1 MDCNPPGSSMG
12 LSRWEYWNGL
22 PFPSPRN
29 LSDPGI
35 KHTSLAL
42 TGRFFTAETSGKP
55 MAEDEVELIGQ
66 SSWSRSSPK
75 VGMTCTKSLHEKE
88 PVHQQSWKEPRA
100 AGRERRK
107 WRMDSEERVSN
118 RVSRAIQAVK
128 KFGFFL
134 KTSGKTLKSFHAATQ
149 KMNYREPC

>member
-1 MDCNPPGSSMG
+1 MTSNLGSLRCTFLRKGHLRCRLEMLLFTCYVVSDWFYSMDCNPSGSSMG

-35 KHTSLAL
+35 KHTSLEL

-75 VGMTCTKSLHEKE
+75 VGMTCTKSLHEKD

-107 WRMDSEERVSN
+107 
-118 RVSRAIQAVK
+118 
-128 KFGFFL
+128 
-134 KTSGKTLKSFHAATQ
+134 
-149 KMNYREPC
+149 